1 MPIFD
6 DASPFFK
13 QLPNTEETF
22 HIMGGFS
29 LLPEVPNE
37 ETHLAVEALRV
48 LLRPNL
54 VGPNATDAHKLLLL
68 LAEYAPLNVESL
80 TTFDPIEP
88 EDAIFIASG
97 QQYSLTE
104 IVGFHYGRP
113 DQGELNEAPNSKWLM
128 DPLTNE
134 KFSSLDAA
142 HIIEVA
148 MFRGF
153 IIEDLKIQ
161 ELELQESG
169 DSEQEWLYASDES
182 MLDWE
187 DGSLDSVQGSL
198 DERQALLGSDQA
210 ALGLAQEPLRRT
222 PRQNRLAELFRFLGS
237 CCGRRGEHTVES
249 ASTSPV
255 P

>member
-37 ETHLAVEALRV
+37 ETRSVVERLRV

-54 VGPNATDAHKLLLL
+54 VGPNATGAHKLLLL
-68 LAEYAPLNVESL
+68 LAEYSPLNVDSL
-80 TTFDPIEP
+80 TTFDRIEP

-104 IVGFHYGRP
+104 IVGFHYRRP
-113 DQGELNEAPNSKWLM
+113 YQGELKETPNSKWLM

-148 MFRGF
+148 MFREF
-153 IIEDLKIQ
+153 KIEDLKIQ
-161 ELELQESG
+161 ELESQGSG
-169 DSEQEWLYASDES
+169 DSEQEWLNASYES
-182 MLDWE
+182 ILDWE
-187 DGSLDSVQGSL
+187 EGSLDSVQGSL
-198 DERQALLGSDQA
+198 DEPQASLGSDQA
-210 ALGLAQEPLRRT
+210 ALGSAQERLRRT
-222 PRQNRLAELFRFLGS
+222 PRQNRLVGLFRFLGS